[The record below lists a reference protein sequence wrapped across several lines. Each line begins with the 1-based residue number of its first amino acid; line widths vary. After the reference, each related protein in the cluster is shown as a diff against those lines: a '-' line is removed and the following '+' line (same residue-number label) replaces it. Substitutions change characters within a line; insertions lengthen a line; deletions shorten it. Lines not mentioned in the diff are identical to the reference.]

1 MEKNSQSREQ
11 GPARAHLET
20 GRSDPETGQRH
31 SDKGQDSL
39 AARLTAG
46 DRAAAAELV
55 DIYHERIYRF
65 MRRLG
70 HDRQLSEDLTQETF
84 LRAWSHIGQLRDDN
98 ALEAWLYRI
107 AGNVSKL
114 YWRKHRIKEST
125 GIDAVAVPSTGEAG
139 HDIIGRSEELNKL
152 QRAIDRLTW
161 KLRQAIVLHY
171 MQHLS
176 IAEAAKA
183 AGISPGTLKSRLNR
197 ALNTL
202 RRHVS

>member
-11 GPARAHLET
+11 VPAPAHPET
-20 GRSDPETGQRH
+20 GRSDPETGQKH

-39 AARLTAG
+39 AARLAAG
-46 DRAAAAELV
+46 DREAAAELV

-70 HDRQLSEDLTQETF
+70 HGRQLSEDLTQETF
-84 LRAWSHIGQLRDDN
+84 LRAWRHIGQLRDGK

-114 YWRKHRIKEST
+114 YWRRHKVKELT
-125 GIDAVAVPSTGEAG
+125 GIDEIAVPYTGQSG
-139 HDIIGRSEELNKL
+139 YDIIGRNEQVIKL
-152 QRAIDRLTW
+152 QGAVDRLSW

-183 AGISPGTLKSRLNR
+183 AGIRQGTFKSRLNR

-202 RRHVS
+202 RKQIG

>member
-11 GPARAHLET
+11 QPTPAHLET
-20 GRSDPETGQRH
+20 ERSDPEAGQRH
-31 SDKGQDSL
+31 PDKGQDSL

-46 DRAAAAELV
+46 DREAAAELV
-55 DIYHERIYRF
+55 DIYYERIYRF

-70 HDRQLSEDLTQETF
+70 HGRQLSEDLTQETF
-84 LRAWSHIGQLRDDN
+84 LRAWRHIGQLRDDK

-114 YWRKHRIKEST
+114 YWRRQKVKELT
-125 GIDAVAVPSTGEAG
+125 GVDEIAVPYTGQSGYDVIG
-139 HDIIGRSEELNKL
+139 HSEELNKL
-152 QRAIDRLTW
+152 QRAIDRLSW
-161 KLRQAIVLHY
+161 KLRQAVVLHY

-176 IAEAAKA
+176 IADAAKA
-183 AGISPGTLKSRLNR
+183 AGIRQGTFKSRLNR

-202 RRHVS
+202 RRNVS

>member
-11 GPARAHLET
+11 EPAPAHLET

-31 SDKGQDSL
+31 ADKGQDSL

-46 DRAAAAELV
+46 DREAAAELV

-70 HDRQLSEDLTQETF
+70 HGQQLSEDLTQETF
-84 LRAWSHIGQLRDDN
+84 LRAWRHIGQLRDGK

-114 YWRKHRIKEST
+114 YWRRHRIKEST
-125 GIDAVAVPSTGEAG
+125 SIDSVAAPSTGEAG
-139 HDIIGRSEELNKL
+139 HDVIGRSEELNRL
-152 QRAIDRLTW
+152 HRAVDRLSW

-183 AGISPGTLKSRLNR
+183 AGIRQGTFKSRLNR

-202 RRHVS
+202 RRYVS

>member
-1 MEKNSQSREQ
+1 MEKNSQPREQ
-11 GPARAHLET
+11 EPAQSHLQI

-31 SDKGQDSL
+31 SDKEQDSL

-46 DRAAAAELV
+46 DREAAAEFV
-55 DIYHERIYRF
+55 DRYHERIYRF

-70 HDRQLSEDLTQETF
+70 HGRQLSEDLTQETF
-84 LRAWSHIGQLRDDN
+84 LRAWRHIGQLRDGK

-114 YWRKHRIKEST
+114 YWRRHKVKELT
-125 GIDAVAVPSTGEAG
+125 GIDEIAVPYTGQSG
-139 HDIIGRSEELNKL
+139 YDIIGRNEQLIKL
-152 QRAIDRLTW
+152 QGAVDRLSW

-183 AGISPGTLKSRLNR
+183 AGIRQGTFKSRLNR

-202 RRHVS
+202 RKQIG

>member
-1 MEKNSQSREQ
+1 MEKNSQPREQ
-11 GPARAHLET
+11 EPAQAHLET

-31 SDKGQDSL
+31 PDKGQDSL

-46 DRAAAAELV
+46 DREAAAELV
-55 DIYHERIYRF
+55 DRYHERIYRF

-70 HDRQLSEDLTQETF
+70 HSRQLSEDLTQETF
-84 LRAWSHIGQLRDDN
+84 LRAWRHIGQLRDGK

-114 YWRKHRIKEST
+114 YWRRHKVKEST
-125 GIDAVAVPSTGEAG
+125 GIESIAAPSASEAG
-139 HDIIGRSEELNKL
+139 HDVIGRSEELRRL
-152 QRAIDRLTW
+152 QRAVDRLSR

-171 MQHLS
+171 MQQLS
-176 IAEAAKA
+176 ISEAAEA
-183 AGISPGTLKSRLNR
+183 AGISQGTFKSRLNR

-202 RRHVS
+202 RKHAT